1 MAEVGVDTG
10 IGDLER
16 FQNWFKSS
24 RDHSHKWRIEARENY
39 DFVAG
44 TQWSEEDSASMK
56 LQGRPIVSFNRTGA
70 IVDAVAGLEVNNR
83 QEVRYVPRSVGQSPV
98 NELLTGA
105 AQWVREECNAED
117 EESDAFFDLLVAGM
131 GWTET
136 RLDYDEDPEG
146 KLLVLRVDPLEMF
159 WDSSAR
165 RRNLADARY
174 VFRMKEVPL
183 SEAEEMFPDEDV
195 EDLDA
200 GWARDHDAESKQP
213 HDAQWAP
220 YYKNDQSPDMDKS
233 RQMVRMVE
241 VQWWEHEKGYNVIH
255 PITRKSVKM
264 SATDYRKAN
273 DRVQELTGS
282 PLTAASY
289 KRKKYY
295 KAILGSKVLS
305 QSDGP
310 EQGGFTYK
318 CMTGKRD
325 RNLGTWYGLVRAM
338 VDPQKWANKW
348 LAQIMY
354 IINTNAKG
362 GIIAESDAFENPQQ
376 AKDEWADPSAVTLV
390 TPGAIANEK
399 IKEKQQVQYPT
410 GIDRL
415 MTLAIQSMHDV
426 TGMNPEILG
435 MADREQPGILE
446 HQRKQASMSIL
457 AGMFDSLR
465 HYRKDQGVL
474 MLYYITNFLSD
485 GRLVRVGGP
494 DEAQYVPL
502 VRQQGLSEYDVI
514 VDDTPSNPNQ
524 KENTWGFIMQ
534 MAPVLAKM
542 NVPPQM
548 WLELLKFS
556 PLPSTLVAKLGQMG
570 EEAAQQQHGQDPHI
584 IAAQARMVEA
594 QAKAGAAQARS
605 QAESMKAQAE
615 VQTEKAKAA
624 VHVMDAMGTGK
635 QASGDA
641 SLKEAQAFN
650 QIAQGVLAAAK
661 ANAEGQMGQADAIES
676 ILSGLATVHTAV
688 TPEPPQ
694 PTGSQ

>member
-1 MAEVGVDTG
+1 MAKPTDSGTA
-10 IGDLER
+10 DLER
-16 FQNWFKSS
+16 FKGWFKSS
-24 RDHSHKWRIEARENY
+24 RDHSHKWRMEGREQY

-44 TQWSEEDSASMK
+44 TQWSEDDAALMK
-56 LQGRPIVSFNRTGA
+56 LQQRPIVTFNRTGA

-83 QEVRYVPRSVGQSPV
+83 QEVRYVPRSIGRSPV

-117 EESDAFFDLLVAGM
+117 EESDAFFDMLVSGM

-136 RLDYDEDPEG
+136 RLDYDEEPEG

-159 WDSSAR
+159 WDASAR

-174 VFRMKEVPL
+174 LFRMKDVPL
-183 SEAEEMFPDEDV
+183 NEAEDMFPDEDI

-200 GWARDHDAESKQP
+200 QWARDLDAESKQP

-220 YYKNDQSPDMDKS
+220 YYKNDQSPDMDKT
-233 RQMVRMVE
+233 RQMVRLVE
-241 VQWWEHEKGYNVIH
+241 VQWWEHEKQYKVTN
-255 PITRKSVKM
+255 PATRKAFKIPAAKFNELKSRADELGVPL
-264 SATDYRKAN
+264 KAAKYN
-273 DRVQELTGS
+273 T
-282 PLTAASY
+282 
-289 KRKKYY
+289 KKYY
-295 KAILGSKVLS
+295 KAILGSKILS

-325 RNLGTWYGLVRAM
+325 RNYGTWYGLVRAM

-362 GIIAESDAFENPQQ
+362 GIMAEADAFENPQQ
-376 AKDEWADPSAVTLV
+376 AKDEWADPSAVTLMS
-390 TPGAIANEK
+390 PGAISGGK
-399 IKEKQQVQYPT
+399 VLPKPQVQYPT
-410 GIDRL
+410 GIDRM

-435 MADREQPGILE
+435 MADREQPGVLE

-474 MLYYITNFLSD
+474 LLYYITNFLSD

-494 DEAQYVPL
+494 EEAQYIPL
-502 VRQQGLSEYDVI
+502 IHQQGLAEYDVI

-534 MAPVLAKM
+534 MAPILAKM
-542 NVPPQM
+542 QVPPQM
-548 WLELLKFS
+548 WLEMLKYS
-556 PLPSTLVAKLGQMG
+556 PLPSTLVAKLGAMG
-570 EEAAQQQHGQDPHI
+570 AQAAQQQQGANPQLI
-584 IAAQARMVEA
+584 EAQARMVEA

-605 QAESMKAQAE
+605 QAESTKAQAE
-615 VQTEKAKAA
+615 VQTERAKAA
-624 VHVMDAMGTGK
+624 VHVMDAMGTGQ
-635 QASGDA
+635 QASGQQQ
-641 SLKEAQAFN
+641 LQEAQAFN
-650 QIAQGVLAAAK
+650 QIAQGILAASK
-661 ANAEGQMGQADAIES
+661 ANAEAQTGQADAIES

-688 TPEPPQ
+688 TPPAPSPQ
-694 PTGSQ
+694 GE